1 MLKESD
7 EQRLETPR
15 MKLLR
20 YLLGITKL
28 HRERNRSVRER
39 LGVQNIVLE
48 TQQCQLKWLQHL
60 HRTDVSTISKRKHWS
75 ISQRQKKH
83 GDARIKDGRIKFTL
97 RVKEQALHQLFRVH
111 DDDDDDDDEV
121 FVKKYVVLSFQT
133 SVRSK
138 CYSISKFS
146 TRSSGDVL
154 LFIARNFW
162 RSGDRAS

>member
-1 MLKESD
+1 
-7 EQRLETPR
+7 
-15 MKLLR
+15 
-20 YLLGITKL
+20 
-28 HRERNRSVRER
+28 
-39 LGVQNIVLE
+39 
-48 TQQCQLKWLQHL
+48 
-60 HRTDVSTISKRKHWS
+60 
-75 ISQRQKKH
+75 
-83 GDARIKDGRIKFTL
+83 L

-154 LFIARNFW
+154 LFIARNF
-162 RSGDRAS
+162 